1 MRSLAGEMDS
11 YSNQEKAEMHYM
23 YGAAQGNAREAQRL
37 YREHFP
43 TRRVPDARI
52 FQRLHQQL
60 CERGSFAR
68 CMQDTGRSRRVRT
81 PSVTDNIVDRISENP
96 ESSTRELSAA
106 VNVSHSTVWRILREE
121 RMHPY
126 HAQRVQGL
134 EPSDYQA
141 RVNFSTW
148 FLQQMAVD
156 PDFCAHVLF
165 TDECTFSREG
175 IFNIHNYHVWSND
188 NPYTIR
194 PRSFQQRFSVN
205 IWAGIVHDYLIGPY
219 LLPTRLDGD
228 SYLVFLQEVLPGLL
242 NDVPPPIRR
251 RMWFQHDGAPAHF
264 SVDVRNALNMMYPGR
279 WIGRGGPVAWP
290 PRSPD
295 LSPLDFFLWGHMKSL
310 IYDDGPV
317 DSAEDLV
324 ARISVAAANIRE
336 MPGVFA
342 NVRRS
347 LRRRFQALVR
357 VGGRNFEQ
365 LL

>member
-1 MRSLAGEMDS
+1 
-11 YSNQEKAEMHYM
+11 MHYI
-23 YGAAQGNAREAQRL
+23 YGAALGNAREAQRL
-37 YREHFP
+37 YRERFP

-68 CMQDTGRSRRVRT
+68 CMQDAGRSRSART
-81 PSVTDNIVDRISENP
+81 PSVTDDILDRISEMP
-96 ESSTRELSAA
+96 ESSTRELSEA
-106 VNVSHSTVWRILREE
+106 VNVSRNSVWRVLREE
-121 RMHPY
+121 GMHPY

-134 EPSDYQA
+134 QPADYQA

-148 FLQQMAVD
+148 FLQQSAAD

-175 IFNIHNYHVWSND
+175 ILNTHNYHVWSNE
-188 NPYTIR
+188 NPHTIR

-219 LLPTRLDGD
+219 LLPTRLDGE
-228 SYLVFLQEVLPGLL
+228 SYLVFLQEVLPELL
-242 NDVPPPIRR
+242 NHVPALIRR

-264 SVDVRNALNMMYPGR
+264 SVDVRNALNIMYPGR
-279 WIGRGGPVAWP
+279 WIGRGGPIRWP

-295 LSPLDFFLWGHMKSL
+295 LSCLDFFFWGHMKSL

-324 ARISVAAANIRE
+324 ARISVAAATIRE

-347 LRRRFQALVR
+347 IHRRVQACVR

-365 LL
+365 FL